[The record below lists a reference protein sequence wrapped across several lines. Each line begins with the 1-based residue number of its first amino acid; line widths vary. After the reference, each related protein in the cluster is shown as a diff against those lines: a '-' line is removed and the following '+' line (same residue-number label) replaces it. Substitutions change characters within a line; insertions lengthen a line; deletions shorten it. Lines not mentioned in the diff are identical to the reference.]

1 LLDQLLR
8 RLELLHSKNY
18 LHRDTKPENFLLGL
32 QHRGNTVYMT
42 DLGLAKYRH
51 PERWDTESPPVRA
64 ATKRTQGQTP
74 GATQRSS
81 QPDSLEGRSNAE
93 RRASRIHQVLRELA
107 EILNDLQSFT
117 GSIQPTVWD
126 AVLILSSTLLTVAYY
141 LYRSYN
147 FPFKFVKLFEEI
159 SPRQLVNLYD
169 MNGGCVRER
178 KIIRDMAE
186 GDN

>member
-1 LLDQLLR
+1 
-8 RLELLHSKNY
+8 
-18 LHRDTKPENFLLGL
+18 
-32 QHRGNTVYMT
+32 MT